1 MLNSTKTRASSRKEG
16 CMSPLGTS
24 PYWGVEGGFVSKMR
38 TIIVISRTGTI
49 ALAELYFLSLDC
61 FFAIKYWVIG
71 PDSLHLQCEK
81 DMCKKKHVCHE
92 EGDSW
97 AGMTEDW
104 PSLSLTFHAG
114 WNWLTGCLVAPRA
127 LPRALSDEEQPSPSG
142 GCCSYDV
149 IFTWRVEGMRSGGK
163 ALRGGRWWGNNMVAV
178 VMVEGRLHE
187 FAKKSKSE
195 I

>member
-1 MLNSTKTRASSRKEG
+1 
-16 CMSPLGTS
+16 MSPLGTS

-38 TIIVISRTGTI
+38 TIIVISRTGTK
-49 ALAELYFLSLDC
+49 ALADLYFLSLDC
-61 FFAIKYWVIG
+61 FFALKYWVIG

-81 DMCKKKHVCHE
+81 EMCKKKHVCHE
-92 EGDSW
+92 DGDSW

-114 WNWLTGCLVAPRA
+114 WNWLTGCLVVPRA

-149 IFTWRVEGMRSGGK
+149 ILTWTVEGMRSGGK

-178 VMVEGRLHE
+178 VTVEGMLHE
-187 FAKKSKSE
+187 LAKNS
-195 I
+195 